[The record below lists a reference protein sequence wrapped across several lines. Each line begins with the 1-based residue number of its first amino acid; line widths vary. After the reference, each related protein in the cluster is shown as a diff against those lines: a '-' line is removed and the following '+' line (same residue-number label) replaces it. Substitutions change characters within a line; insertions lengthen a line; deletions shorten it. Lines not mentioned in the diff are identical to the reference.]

1 MGLKMINTMLNI
13 INTQIDITLEKM
25 RKLLLQKVQTKRLNR
40 EGNGK

>member
-1 MGLKMINTMLNI
+1 MGLKMTNTMLNI

-25 RKLLLQKVQTKRLNR
+25 RKLLLQKAQTKRLSR